1 MNNELKSKLKKI
13 GPCEYEIP
21 LGFVKEMILPA
32 KLFLNDMLLSL
43 IDQNAIEQ
51 LANISTIKGLG
62 FPPIGLPDIHLG
74 YGVPVGSVAGFEKN
88 NGIVSA
94 GMVGFDINCGISL
107 IKTNIKKDEISNKLD
122 SLGKYLAS
130 KIPVGVGSKSNISLS
145 TKELDSL
152 LETGALWAL
161 KNKIATKSEIEKI
174 EDFGTFK
181 GANPKNVSS
190 DAKSRGMKQLGTLGS
205 GNHFVELS
213 FVKDTFSI
221 TAKTKY
227 NLDKNTLCIMI
238 HTGSRGLGHQIATE
252 FVKLHFE
259 ASKKYGLSFKDK
271 QISGVPTNSIE
282 AKNYLSAM
290 ACAANYSYVNKLFLI
305 SKIREALCAFFK
317 ISSEELGLEHI
328 YTLSHNICKLEKHNE
343 KELYVHR
350 KGATKAFPMTPVI
363 IAGSMG
369 TSSFLLEGT
378 KTALEKS
385 LGSSCHG
392 SGRSLS
398 RAQAIKSFKYS
409 NVIKELHKSNIR
421 VFSPSKEGI
430 IDESPG
436 AYKPIYPV
444 IETIE
449 NAKLSK
455 KIAEFFPMIVIKG

>member
-1 MNNELKSKLKKI
+1 MIKELKSRLKKI

-21 LGFVKEMILPA
+21 IGFIDGMKIPA
-32 KLFLNDMLLSL
+32 KLFLNNELLST

-51 LANISTIKGLG
+51 LASISTIQGLG
-62 FPPIGLPDIHLG
+62 FFPIGLPDIHLG
-74 YGVPVGSVAGFEKN
+74 YGVPVGSVTGFNAN
-88 NGIVSA
+88 NGIISA

-107 IKTNIKKDEISNKLD
+107 LKTNIQKDEISNKLD

-130 KIPVGVGSKSNISLS
+130 KIPVGVGSKSTISLS
-145 TKELDSL
+145 IKELDDL
-152 LETGALWAL
+152 LENGATWAVKQKL
-161 KNKIATKSEIEKI
+161 ASNSEIKKM
-174 EDFGTFK
+174 EDFGTFQ
-181 GANPKNVSS
+181 GANPNKVSA
-190 DAKSRGMKQLGTLGS
+190 DAKSRGIKQLGTLGS

-213 FVKDTFSI
+213 FVKDTFSKS
-221 TAKTKY
+221 ALSKY
-227 NLDKNTLCIMI
+227 NINKNTICIMI

-449 NAKLSK
+449 GAKLSK
-455 KIAEFFPMIVIKG
+455 KIAELFPMIVIKG